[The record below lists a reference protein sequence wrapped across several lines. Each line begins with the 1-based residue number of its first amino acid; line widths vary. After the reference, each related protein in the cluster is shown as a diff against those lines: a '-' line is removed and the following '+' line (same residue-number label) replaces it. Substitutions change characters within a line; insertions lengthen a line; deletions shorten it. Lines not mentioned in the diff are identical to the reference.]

1 MPTYVYE
8 TIPSSE
14 DETPERFEIRQSM
27 RDTPLSLHPE
37 SGRPVRRIISGGY
50 GFLKVRSGPALP
62 TTAASPPSNCCPT
75 CHD

>member
-14 DETPERFEIRQSM
+14 DEIPERFEVRQSM
-27 RDTPLSLHPE
+27 REAPLTSHPE
-37 SGRPVRRIISGGY
+37 SGRPVRRIISGGL
-50 GFLKVRSGPALP
+50 GFMKVRSGPPLA
-62 TTAASPPSNCCPT
+62 TSSPQSSCCPT